1 MENPK
6 VDRIRL
12 GRQGEEAAVRFLKK
26 KGFRIVERSFRLLR
40 GEIDIIA
47 YDRKTLVFIEVKTR
61 SGTGFGV
68 PEESVTAAK
77 QEQIRRIAQLYLL
90 KKRLGDI
97 PCRFDVISVLDEAP
111 GDPILRHIPDAF

>member
-1 MENPK
+1 MENPQ
-6 VDRIRL
+6 VNRIKL
-12 GRQGEEAAVRFLKK
+12 GRQGEEAAIRYLKK
-26 KGFRIVERSFRLLR
+26 KGFRIVERGFRLLR

-68 PEESVTAAK
+68 PEESVTPAK
-77 QEQIRRIAQLYLL
+77 QEQIRKIAQLYLL

-97 PCRFDVISVLDEAP
+97 PCRFDVISVLDDAP
-111 GDPILRHIPDAF
+111 NDPILRHIPDAF

>member
-1 MENPK
+1 MENPQ
-6 VDRIRL
+6 VDRIKL
-12 GRQGEEAAVRFLKK
+12 GRQGEEAAVRYLKK

-77 QEQIRRIAQLYLL
+77 QEQIRKIAQLYLM

-97 PCRFDVISVLDEAP
+97 PCRFDVISVLDDAP
-111 GDPILRHIPDAF
+111 GEPILRHIPDAF